1 MRFRK
6 SKPSVH
12 HRQNRVLSMKMPY
25 SLCLCG
31 EDHSGFTLVEILLA
45 LFIFTIVLSLIYTSY
60 TGTFRIVDETE
71 YQADI
76 YRMARIAIE
85 RIYEDL
91 ESVYAPQDA
100 KPPESD
106 EEDGQFGR
114 FEGKEAEIDGN
125 RADRLSFTS
134 RAHLVFS
141 EEDQPAGTAVI
152 EYLVEENEENE
163 EEGDLLL
170 FRKDTPGVGE
180 TPDEESRGLVLCEQ
194 LQSVSFTYYD
204 AEGEAHENWDST
216 SEEFENMMPS
226 MVSVLLEFVN
236 KADPEAPFKFLT
248 TVTLPM
254 GGGGKDEESV

>member
-1 MRFRK
+1 MMRFRK

-12 HRQNRVLSMKMPY
+12 RRQNRVLSMKMPY

-31 EDHSGFTLVEILLA
+31 EDRSGFTLLEILLA

-60 TGTFRIVDETE
+60 TGTFRIIDETE

-100 KPPESD
+100 NPPESD
-106 EEDGQFGR
+106 EEDGQFGK
-114 FEGKEAEIDGN
+114 FEGRGGEIDGN

-152 EYLVEENEENE
+152 EYLVEEND

-170 FRKDTPGVGE
+170 FRKDTPSVGE
-180 TPDEESRGLVLCEQ
+180 PHDEESRGLVLCEK

-204 AEGEAHENWDST
+204 AEGEAYENWDST
-216 SEEFENMMPS
+216 SEEFENMVPS

-254 GGGGKDEESV
+254 GGGGSDEESV

>member
-6 SKPSVH
+6 SEPSVH
-12 HRQNRVLSMKMPY
+12 RRQDRALSMKIPC
-25 SLCLCG
+25 SLCHCG
-31 EDHSGFTLVEILLA
+31 EDRSGFTLLEIILA

-100 KPPESD
+100 KPSELD
-106 EEDGQFGR
+106 EEDGQFGK
-114 FEGKEAEIDGN
+114 FEGNEAEIDGN

-152 EYLVEENEENE
+152 EYLVEENDSDD
-163 EEGDLLL
+163 EGALLL

-216 SEEFENMMPS
+216 SEEFENMVPN

-254 GGGGKDEESV
+254 GGGGSDEESV